1 MLIPCHHNYVFINKK
16 KAQIEPFLQYKLY
29 HIDLLNLFANQ
40 LAKCKPLIST
50 TLQLELSPMQ
60 NVVKNSNF
68 NAS

>member
-29 HIDLLNLFANQ
+29 LIDLLNLFANQ
-40 LAKCKPLIST
+40 LAKCKSVVST
-50 TLQLELSPMQ
+50 TLQFELSSMQ
-60 NVVKNSNF
+60 DVVKKSNF

>member
-40 LAKCKPLIST
+40 LAKCKPPIST
-50 TLQLELSPMQ
+50 ILQFELSSMQ
-60 NVVKNSNF
+60 NVVTKINF
-68 NAS
+68 NVS